1 MVLEVDSDT
10 HDIVDQVGRFAARQ
24 LKICRER
31 PETELD
37 HAALARFAGEA
48 EDMGLLG
55 GGPEADYGLW
65 FAADRAALG
74 QGIGILRT
82 LGAVS
87 GEAALHVHWEALSAR
102 VLTDTGVTEGHGPRP
117 WLRLAGGPGWPAEA
131 LTAWCRGGLDSAGY
145 RRLRT
150 WWDPEDGLLLLAPRD
165 RRAILLPVIDDA
177 GTAFWSR
184 RALPEPAA
192 DSLIPLHA
200 PAGWS
205 GRRLSLGA
213 EAQPRRLAGLDA
225 ARWHELWALSGAG
238 LIAVGLGILDDL
250 DARAREYARGRRQ
263 GGIAIQ
269 GHAAVQQLLAE
280 LSLARHQG
288 EALLNSLLRP
298 AAEPLWY
305 RVARARAVLHPAFC
319 RAANAAM
326 QVHGGTGYM
335 RDTGIEG
342 GVRMQNVLRC
352 LNGTPP
358 DLRRWTAIWEQN
370 E

>member
-1 MVLEVDSDT
+1 MALDLDADT
-10 HDIVDQVGRFAARQ
+10 REIVAQVGRFAARH
-24 LKICRER
+24 LRVCREQ

-37 HAALARFAGEA
+37 HAALGRFAGEA

-65 FAADRAALG
+65 FAADGAALG
-74 QGIGILRT
+74 QGIGILRA

-102 VLTDTGVTEGHGPRP
+102 VLTDTGVAEEDGPRP

-131 LTAWCRGGLDSAGY
+131 LTAWCRGGLDGAGY

-165 RRAILLPVIDDA
+165 RRAILLPVVDDA
-177 GTAFWSR
+177 GTAFWSHR
-184 RALPEPAA
+184 ELPEPAA
-192 DSLIPLHA
+192 DGLSPLHA

-205 GRRLSLGA
+205 GRRLRLGA
-213 EAQPRRLAGLDA
+213 ESPRPLAGLDA

-238 LIAVGLGILDDL
+238 LLAVGLGILDDL
-250 DARAREYARGRRQ
+250 AARAREYARNRRQ
-263 GGIAIQ
+263 GGVLIQ
-269 GHAAVQQLLAE
+269 AHAAVQQLLAE
-280 LSLARHQG
+280 LSLACRQG
-288 EALLNSLLRP
+288 EALLNALLRP
-298 AAEPLWY
+298 AAEPLWH
-305 RVARARAVLHPAFC
+305 RVAQARAVLHPAFC

-326 QVHGGTGYM
+326 QVHGGIGYM
-335 RDTGIEG
+335 RDTGIER
-342 GVRMQNVLRC
+342 GVRMQNALRC